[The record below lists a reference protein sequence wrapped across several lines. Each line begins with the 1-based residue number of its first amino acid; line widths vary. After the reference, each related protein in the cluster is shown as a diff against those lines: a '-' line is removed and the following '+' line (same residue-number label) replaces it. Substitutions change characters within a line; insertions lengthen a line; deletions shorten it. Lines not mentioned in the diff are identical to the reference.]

1 MINGVGV
8 VIFNDANVM
17 TTDDIVTSC
26 QRDRTPTSPG
36 SAGRGV
42 GLSRIL
48 VGTKLYGGY
57 NMPPDWKTGVVI
69 TFNDSK
75 VMTTDDIVTSCQ
87 RDRTP
92 ISPGSAGRAAGML
105 RIFVGQAYMV
115 VIICDPV
122 CKRGVVTF
130 NDTNI
135 RL

>member
-8 VIFNDANVM
+8 VIFNDAN
-17 TTDDIVTSC
+17 
-26 QRDRTPTSPG
+26 
-36 SAGRGV
+36 
-42 GLSRIL
+42 
-48 VGTKLYGGY
+48 
-57 NMPPDWKTGVVI
+57 
-69 TFNDSK
+69 

-130 NDTNI
+130 NDTKVMTTYDI
-135 RL
+135 DTSCHWDRIEP